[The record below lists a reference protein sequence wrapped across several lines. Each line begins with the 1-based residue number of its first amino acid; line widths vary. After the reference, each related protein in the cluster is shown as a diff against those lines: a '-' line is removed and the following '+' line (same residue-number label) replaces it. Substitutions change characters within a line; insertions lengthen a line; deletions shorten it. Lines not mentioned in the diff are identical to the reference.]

1 MVVRELC
8 KITSKDTE
16 KSVYAEA
23 MSRLRGALGIV
34 TLLGL
39 TWIFAF
45 FAISDAGLTFHYLF
59 AISNSLQGLFI
70 FLFYCLLKTDVQIAF
85 KKSLARRSSGMDSFN
100 RGKTNGVFYTVNTT
114 DLWILFSFVLF
125 LTLEMSVVV
134 FCVVFNFPNQV
145 VLMMI
150 FYWVL

>member
-1 MVVRELC
+1 MLLTNCIIFFMVVRELC

-114 DLWILFSFVLF
+114 DL
-125 LTLEMSVVV
+125 
-134 FCVVFNFPNQV
+134 
-145 VLMMI
+145 
-150 FYWVL
+150 